1 MSTVNIKH
9 KGDRLYYAILYTVLG
24 LFCFTTVFPF
34 IYSLVLSFNDGYDA
48 LRGGIYFW
56 PRKFTLENYEMAFAH
71 PQIMTSFRV
80 TVLRTLVTTVLSVG
94 LTAMMA
100 YGLTEKKLPGRT
112 GIVFYFFF
120 TTLFSGGLI
129 PTYVLYRQMGL
140 INNFWVFV
148 LPGLFSF
155 YNTVI
160 MRTSFEGIP
169 AALTESARID
179 GAKEMTIFTR
189 LIIPL
194 SLPVFATIAL
204 FVGVGNWNDWFAG
217 AFYIQFKKDLVPAS
231 TLLYQLISEASF
243 ESSMSTT
250 TGQMQMNEQ
259 LMMAKATGTTPESLR
274 LTFVII
280 IVTPILMVYPFLQRY
295 FVKGVMIG
303 SIKG

>member
-1 MSTVNIKH
+1 MSTVHIKH
-9 KGDRLYYAILYTVLG
+9 KGDNLYYGILYTILG

-34 IYSLVLSFNDGYDA
+34 IYSFVLSFNDGYDS
-48 LRGGIYFW
+48 LRGGVYFW
-56 PRKFTLENYEMAFAH
+56 PRAFTLENYQMAFAH
-71 PQIMTSFRV
+71 PQIMTSFQV
-80 TVLRTLVTTVLSVG
+80 TVMRTAVTTILSLLV
-94 LTAMMA
+94 TAMMA

-112 GIVFYFFF
+112 AIVFYFFF

-129 PTYVLYRQMGL
+129 PTYILYRQLGL

-148 LPGLFSF
+148 IPGLFSF

-160 MRTSFEGIP
+160 MRTAFEGIP
-169 AALTESARID
+169 SALTESARID
-179 GAKEMTIFTR
+179 GAKEFTIFSR
-189 LIIPL
+189 VIIPL
-194 SLPVFATIAL
+194 SLPVMATIAL

-217 AFYIQFKKDLVPAS
+217 AFYIQFKKELVPAS

-243 ESSMSTT
+243 ESSMSAT

-280 IVTPILMVYPFLQRY
+280 IVTPILMVYPFLQRF

>member
-1 MSTVNIKH
+1 MSTVHIKH

-34 IYSLVLSFNDGYDA
+34 IYSFVLSFNDGYDS
-48 LRGGIYFW
+48 LRGGVYFW
-56 PRKFTLENYEMAFAH
+56 PRKITLENYQLAFAH

-80 TVLRTLVTTVLSVG
+80 TVLRTAVSTVLSLL

-100 YGLTEKKLPGRT
+100 YGLTEKRLPGRSA
-112 GIVFYFFF
+112 IVFYFFF

-129 PTYVLYRQMGL
+129 PTYILYRQLGL

-169 AALTESARID
+169 LALTESARID
-179 GAKEMTIFTR
+179 GAKEFTIFTR
-189 LIIPL
+189 VIVPL
-194 SLPVFATIAL
+194 SLPVMATIAL

-217 AFYIQFKKDLVPAS
+217 AFYIQFNKNLVPAS

-243 ESSMSTT
+243 ESSMSATS
-250 TGQMQMNEQ
+250 GQAQVNEA